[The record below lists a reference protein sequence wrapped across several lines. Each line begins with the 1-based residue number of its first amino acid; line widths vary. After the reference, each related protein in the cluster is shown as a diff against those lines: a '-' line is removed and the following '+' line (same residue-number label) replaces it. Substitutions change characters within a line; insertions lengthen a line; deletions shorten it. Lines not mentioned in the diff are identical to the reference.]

1 MAYNLV
7 LDTKF
12 NPFTYDEMIKPVEA
26 ATQAHQAL
34 EDQYA
39 DYQQKANI
47 WKRLADEQRDS
58 TVYRIYK
65 AYAEDLQSQADQ
77 LAREGLNPL
86 SRRQFTN
93 MRTRYSQ
100 DIVPIEEAYRRRE
113 TLAEEQRKLLGQDQS
128 LRFERDARTMS
139 LDDFYKNPGLD
150 YGRSYS
156 GNALRAQVSN
166 MAKAYKEQIT
176 SISKLQKLGLPYQYQ
191 QFIQE
196 GRTPTE
202 VLAAIQRDAEYGDSE
217 AIDALIRIVD
227 QAMESAGIE
236 DWAPRGTATYDE
248 LRSYA
253 EEGLFDAIGKQSRQ
267 TFTDSYSANVAAAV
281 ATQRAKDLQ
290 DAARDRSLS
299 IRSHSL
305 VSAGTRK
312 EVTSRANELANALGL
327 RPSLNGGFTRVYAN
341 QSSYNTANSSLMSR
355 ILNSLK
361 NSGNTTT
368 GDANSNSNI
377 SYRFENGDG
386 TFYLFTRGNN
396 LMTKEAVVAQG
407 TTATEKEF
415 LSQYYDNIHS
425 LWEKNYGRDSNGHLN
440 AGYLSQQLRAER
452 AALDLDSSPHG
463 VLGIEIDF
471 GASENRDILKKMLAT
486 AEGPGGEQSKIVK
499 LPKFDNT
506 GTIEKGEVFSG
517 DIDDD
522 SHPLFYATGVPNIG
536 GVIMKYKGDH
546 YLIPYEVLGVQQ
558 DATIDVQTLTELRNM
573 REELLNQWGDAYY
586 SSEEGKKLEQD
597 IDNAGGSVIRSI
609 GAGLSGYYERRKE
622 SID

>member
-156 GNALRAQVSN
+156 GNALRTQVSN

-196 GRTPTE
+196 GRTPAE
-202 VLAAIQRDAEYGDSE
+202 VLAAIQKDAEYGDSE

-267 TFTDSYSANVAAAV
+267 TFTDSYSANVAA
-281 ATQRAKDLQ
+281 QRAKDLQ

-327 RPSLNGGFTRVYAN
+327 RPSLNGGFTRVDTKRTVSTT
-341 QSSYNTANSSLMSR
+341 SS
-355 ILNSLK
+355 
-361 NSGNTTT
+361 TT
-368 GDANSNSNI
+368 GTTFTSTRSP
-377 SYRFENGDG
+377 YKFENGDG

-407 TTATEKEF
+407 TTAAEKQY

-506 GTIEKGEVFSG
+506 GTVEKGEVFSG

-573 REELLNQWGDAYY
+573 REELLNQWGEAYY
-586 SSEEGKKLEQD
+586 SSKEGKKLEQD

>member
-196 GRTPTE
+196 GRTPAE
-202 VLAAIQRDAEYGDSE
+202 VLAAIQKDAEYGDSE

-281 ATQRAKDLQ
+281 AAQRAKDLQ

-327 RPSLNGGFTRVYAN
+327 RPSLNGGFTRVDTKRTVSTT
-341 QSSYNTANSSLMSR
+341 SS
-355 ILNSLK
+355 
-361 NSGNTTT
+361 TT
-368 GDANSNSNI
+368 GTTFTSTRSP
-377 SYRFENGDG
+377 YKFENGDG

-407 TTATEKEF
+407 TTAAEKQY

-425 LWEKNYGRDSNGHLN
+425 LWEKNYGRDPNGHFN
-440 AGYLSQQLRAER
+440 TSYLSQQLRAER

-486 AEGPGGEQSKIVK
+486 AEGPGGKQSQIVK

-506 GTIEKGEVFSG
+506 GTVEKGEVFSG

>member
-156 GNALRAQVSN
+156 GNMLRTQVAN

-196 GRTPTE
+196 GRTPAE
-202 VLAAIQRDAEYGDSE
+202 VLAAIQKDAEYGDSE

-267 TFTDSYSANVAAAV
+267 TFTDSYSANVASAV
-281 ATQRAKDLQ
+281 AAQRAKDLQ

-327 RPSLNGGFTRVYAN
+327 RPSLNGGFTRVDTKRTVSTT
-341 QSSYNTANSSLMSR
+341 SS
-355 ILNSLK
+355 
-361 NSGNTTT
+361 TT
-368 GDANSNSNI
+368 GATFTSTRSP
-377 SYRFENGDG
+377 YKFENGDG

-407 TTATEKEF
+407 TTAAEKQY

-506 GTIEKGEVFSG
+506 GTVEKGEVFSG

-573 REELLNQWGDAYY
+573 REELLNQWGEAYY

>member
-196 GRTPTE
+196 GRTPAE
-202 VLAAIQRDAEYGDSE
+202 VLAAIQKDAEYGDSE

-281 ATQRAKDLQ
+281 AAQRAKDLQ

-305 VSAGTRK
+305 VSEGTRK

-327 RPSLNGGFTRVYAN
+327 RPSLNGGFTRVQLPKFAATQGLTKIAHLFN
-341 QSSYNTANSSLMSR
+341 AV
-355 ILNSLK
+355 K
-361 NSGNTTT
+361 EGSGDFLLTFSKHN
-368 GDANSNSNI
+368 
-377 SYRFENGDG
+377 FKNGDG
-386 TFYLFTRGNN
+386 SFYLFTRGNN
-396 LMTKEAVVAQG
+396 LMTKEAVVEQG
-407 TTATEKEF
+407 TTDAEREF

-486 AEGPGGEQSKIVK
+486 AEGPRGEQSKIVK

-506 GTIEKGEVFSG
+506 GTVEKGEVFSG

-573 REELLNQWGDAYY
+573 REELLNQWGEAYY